1 MKAALLVVVM
11 SLLIGAANVGL
22 RSQPA
27 ENAAVSPAPLA
38 AELATLAHLK
48 LVSQGFDY
56 TVQATCL
63 EGGTTHPLTS
73 PFDLVRYTCR
83 LLTVNPANP
92 RRAPSFAETADCRVP
107 GSAARPRC
115 FSSGGDALQ

>member
-1 MKAALLVVVM
+1 MTLLV
-11 SLLIGAANVGL
+11 GAANVVL

-27 ENAAVSPAPLA
+27 ESAAVSPAALA

-56 TVQATCL
+56 AVDATCL
-63 EGGTTHPLTS
+63 EGGTIHPLTS
-73 PFDLVRYTCR
+73 PSDLVHYTCR
-83 LLTVNPANP
+83 LLTVNPANA

-107 GSAARPRC
+107 GSAGRPRC